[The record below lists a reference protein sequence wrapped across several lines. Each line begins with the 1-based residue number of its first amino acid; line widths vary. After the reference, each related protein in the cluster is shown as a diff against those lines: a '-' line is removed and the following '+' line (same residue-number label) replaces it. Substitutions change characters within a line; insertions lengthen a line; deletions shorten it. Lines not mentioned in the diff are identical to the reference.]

1 MNKNSSEKLYQ
12 FLLKILPQVSE
23 YEREELEL
31 ALDEAVDA
39 MVKGVNGVFT
49 FPSIDPNIIQLVIKA
64 LNTVHLRVTAVV
76 PVTDKVWITWVVD
89 Y

>member
-23 YEREELEL
+23 HEREELEL
-31 ALDEAVDA
+31 ELDEAVDA

-49 FPSIDPNIIQLVIKA
+49 FPSVDPHIIQLVIKA
-64 LNTVHLRVTAVV
+64 LNTIHLRATSVV
-76 PVTDKVWITWVVD
+76 PVEDKVWITWVID

>member
-31 ALDEAVDA
+31 ELDEAVDA

-49 FPSIDPNIIQLVIKA
+49 FPSVEPRIIQLVIKA
-64 LNTVHLRVTAVV
+64 LNTVHLRVTSVV
-76 PVTDKVWITWVVD
+76 PVDDKVWITWTTD

>member
-31 ALDEAVDA
+31 ELDEAVDA

-49 FPSIDPNIIQLVIKA
+49 FPSVDPHIIQLVIKA
-64 LNTVHLRVTAVV
+64 LNTVHLRVTSVV
-76 PVTDKVWITWVVD
+76 PVEDKVWITWVID

>member
-31 ALDEAVDA
+31 ELDEAVDA
-39 MVKGVNGVFT
+39 MVKGVNGVFA
-49 FPSIDPNIIQLVIKA
+49 FPSIDPNTIQHVIKA

-76 PVTDKVWITWVVD
+76 PVTDRVWITWVID

>member
-31 ALDEAVDA
+31 TLDEAVDA

-64 LNTVHLRVTAVV
+64 LNTVHLRVTSVV
-76 PVTDKVWITWVVD
+76 PAEDKVWITWVID

>member
-12 FLLKILPQVSE
+12 FLIKILPQVSE
-23 YEREELEL
+23 HVREELEL
-31 ALDEAVDA
+31 ELDEAVDA

-49 FPSIDPNIIQLVIKA
+49 FPSVDPNIIQLVIKA
-64 LNTVHLRVTAVV
+64 LNTVHLRATSVV
-76 PVTDKVWITWVVD
+76 PAENKVWITWTTD